1 MVGTV
6 GVRLAVEAL
15 EAVEVMIRVEVR
27 QGVGVLVPVR
37 VDGRVREGVTGW
49 VWVVVMVWDPV
60 EVALDVLVADGLKV
74 GVRVWLGV
82 SETVG
87 V

>member
-49 VWVVVMVWDPV
+49 VRVVVMVWDPV

-74 GVRVWLGV
+74 GMRV
-82 SETVG
+82 
-87 V
+87 

>member
-1 MVGTV
+1 
-6 GVRLAVEAL
+6 
-15 EAVEVMIRVEVR
+15 
-27 QGVGVLVPVR
+27 
-37 VDGRVREGVTGW
+37 
-49 VWVVVMVWDPV
+49 MVWDPV

>member
-1 MVGTV
+1 M
-6 GVRLAVEAL
+6 RLAVEAL

-49 VWVVVMVWDPV
+49 VRVVV
-60 EVALDVLVADGLKV
+60 VA
-74 GVRVWLGV
+74 
-82 SETVG
+82 
-87 V
+87 